1 MKKIFLVAL
10 ALATALMLAGCQQ
23 HKENAPHMQ
32 MIYNDIYGLQI
43 PQEWQYDIIDHHDG
57 LPASGFLFK
66 DDVQTV
72 GYIDLV
78 EIPEGQLKNLP
89 QAIRVYQE
97 KTIGEFVGGIVEVV
111 GDAVGGDTKSQ
122 YHLLIPFTEDAGEYS
137 YFDLVFTMEF
147 YESERALT
155 MAESI
160 VLRSRQI
167 LGYIVDFS
175 AEQLTVDAVESV
187 NIEDITRLKPSSG
200 LSNDALSTN
209 KEKKQ
214 EKLSL
219 SPKTAFYLL
228 DSHESFQT
236 VSVDEFANFWSKERE
251 WLYYITV
258 KDDVVMAIEQFNW
271 QMMEDMT

>member
-1 MKKIFLVAL
+1 MKKFFLTVL
-10 ALATALMLAGCQQ
+10 ALAAALMSAGCQQ
-23 HKENAPHMQ
+23 PKENASHMQ

-66 DDVQTV
+66 DGAQIV
-72 GYIDLV
+72 GYIDLI

-89 QAIRVYQE
+89 QAIHVYRE

-111 GDAVGGDTKSQ
+111 GDAVGGDTNSQ
-122 YHLLIPFTEDAGEYS
+122 YHLLIPFTEDTGEYS
-137 YFDLVFTMEF
+137 YFDLVFKMEF

-167 LGYIVDFS
+167 LGYIVDFT

-187 NIEDITRLKPSSG
+187 NIEDITRLKSSSG

-228 DSHESFQT
+228 DSDENFQT
-236 VSVDEFANFWSKERE
+236 VSVDEFADFWSKERE
-251 WLYYITV
+251 WLYYITI

-271 QMMEDMT
+271 RMMEDMT